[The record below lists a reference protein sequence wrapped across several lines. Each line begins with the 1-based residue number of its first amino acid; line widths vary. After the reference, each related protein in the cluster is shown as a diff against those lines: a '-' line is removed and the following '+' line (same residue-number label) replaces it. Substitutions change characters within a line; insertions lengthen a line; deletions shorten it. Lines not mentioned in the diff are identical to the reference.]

1 MIDAPTH
8 SFRLKDGPRRLDPTR
23 LQNFRRKACSVHEHC
38 KMFKASRLSSPLMEW
53 SGRAPA
59 APVRS
64 WDEASLKRST
74 TMSNKSTAMGWN
86 SRWLGC
92 RPALYRR

>member
-1 MIDAPTH
+1 ML
-8 SFRLKDGPRRLDPTR
+8 RLILFDSRTAHAGSIRHGFKIFGVKHA
-23 LQNFRRKACSVHEHC
+23 QCMSNC

-59 APVRS
+59 APVRW

-74 TMSNKSTAMGWN
+74 TMSNKSTAMG
-86 SRWLGC
+86 
-92 RPALYRR
+92 